1 MQLAEHSHEI
11 IAEGSSRRS
20 RRPELPPNDPT
31 LQFLPVLR
39 RGPPHMLWPF
49 TFFHRIPIAFV
60 AGAQPLF
67 LLYEPPRIGL
77 QVNICNLRE
86 RGLLALRAGI
96 DAETRRNCFR

>member
-11 IAEGSSRRS
+11 IAEGFSRRS
-20 RRPELPPNDPT
+20 RRPEFPPNDPT

-39 RGPPHMLWPF
+39 RGPPRMLCPF
-49 TFFHRIPIAFV
+49 PFFHGIPIAVV
-60 AGAQPLF
+60 AAAQPLF

-77 QVNICNLRE
+77 QVRVCNLRK

-96 DAETRRNCFR
+96 DAKTRRNCFR